1 MQKTFH
7 RLFKIIDFKK
17 EYQQKSSGLNYL
29 QMHTLEK
36 IYKEKSM
43 KTLEISKVLGVSPST
58 LIGVLDE
65 LEKQELIER
74 QRQQEDKRVVL
85 VTATTKGEDI
95 VKQHFEEDRLFLEN
109 LLKHLEEDERQN
121 LKSLLEKMT
130 NGIAEFEALF
140 KQ

>member
-7 RLFKIIDFKK
+7 KLFKIIDFKK

-29 QMHTLEK
+29 QMHALEK

-43 KTLEISKVLGVSPST
+43 KTLEISKALGISPST

-65 LEKQELIER
+65 LEKQELVIR

-85 VTATTKGEDI
+85 VAASTKGEAL

-109 LLKHLEEDERQN
+109 LLKALSEEEKEK

-130 NGIAEFEALF
+130 AEIFELEALF
-140 KQ
+140 K

>member
-17 EYQQKSSGLNYL
+17 EYQQRSSGLNYL
-29 QMHTLEK
+29 QLHTLEK

-43 KTLEISKVLGVSPST
+43 KTLEISKALDISPST

-65 LEKQELIER
+65 LEKQKLIIR

-85 VTATTKGEDI
+85 VTTNEAGEAI
-95 VKQHFEEDRLFLEN
+95 VMKHFEEDRLFLEN
-109 LLKHLEEDERQN
+109 LLKKLNEDEKRN
-121 LKSLLEKMT
+121 LKDLIDKMT
-130 NGIAEFEALF
+130 EEITEFETLF
-140 KQ
+140 N